1 MKQLRMF
8 LQVFKLTLSIFKLF
22 TDSKTVLALDDY
34 DKVALAEGRWV
45 MYKSM
50 TNVAFQIGLDNDNE
64 ALLRQVTFYRINKG
78 GLLDGEQTLA
88 QVALMIELCQEAK
101 LSNSNIKWVLNRKFL

>member
-1 MKQLRMF
+1 MKELR
-8 LQVFKLTLSIFKLF
+8 LLIQVIKLTILIFKQF
-22 TDSKTVLALDDY
+22 TSPKTALTLDDY